1 MDRHSRARCISFRI
15 FIWFYYLPEITAA
28 YEKRTYEYIQNELH
42 TGAPAPSI
50 PKQDG
55 NVVEI
60 DSDGGEAEI
69 DPYVTQSQPQE
80 SEADSEAEGETFKL
94 ILRSSGN
101 KDITLTVRPT
111 TKCGAIVKAFLK
123 KHGLVEQYP
132 HLFADTP
139 AKTAKKGKKGK
150 ANVVEKNPQLYID
163 GDKMDNQ
170 GPIGDMDLED
180 GDMVEVVGL

>member
-1 MDRHSRARCISFRI
+1 M
-15 FIWFYYLPEITAA
+15 
-28 YEKRTYEYIQNELH
+28 H

>member
-1 MDRHSRARCISFRI
+1 MEPF
-15 FIWFYYLPEITAA
+15 
-28 YEKRTYEYIQNELH
+28 
-42 TGAPAPSI
+42 
-50 PKQDG
+50 
-55 NVVEI
+55 
-60 DSDGGEAEI
+60 
-69 DPYVTQSQPQE
+69 VTQSQHQE
-80 SEADSEAEGETFKL
+80 SEAESEAEGETFKL

-123 KHGLVEQYP
+123 KHGMVDQYP
-132 HLFADTP
+132 HVFADTP

-170 GPIGDMDLED
+170 TPIGDMDLED